1 MPRADDLTFL
11 EFLNTFRRGTLIE
24 RLDDMLS
31 EVLTAMNETGGDGSI
46 TLTLPLKRN
55 KGGQIECTPKLKA
68 ERPRPAM
75 GTGIYYATEDG
86 RLTRSDP
93 GQMDMLDELEP
104 RRTRG
109 TSDQ

>member
-1 MPRADDLTFL
+1 MPKPDDLTFL

-24 RLDDMLS
+24 QLDTALTD
-31 EVLTAMNETGGDGSI
+31 VLTAMNETGGDGSI

-55 KGGQIECTPKLKA
+55 KGGQIECTPKVESK
-68 ERPRPAM
+68 RPRPAV

-109 TSDQ
+109 SDH

>member
-1 MPRADDLTFL
+1 MARPDDLTFL
-11 EFLNTFRRGTLIE
+11 EFLNTFRRGSLIAQ
-24 RLDDMLS
+24 LDAMLS
-31 EVLTAMNETGGDGSI
+31 EVLTAMNDTGGDGAI

-55 KGGQIECTPKLKA
+55 KGGQIECTPRLKA
-68 ERPRPAM
+68 ERPRAAL

-93 GQMDMLDELEP
+93 GQLDMLDELEP

-109 TSDQ
+109 NDN

>member
-1 MPRADDLTFL
+1 MPRTNELTFL
-11 EFLNTFRRGTLIE
+11 EFLNTFRGGSLIE
-24 RLDDMLS
+24 QLDDMLS
-31 EVLTAMNETGGDGSI
+31 EVVTAMNETGGDGSI

-68 ERPRPAM
+68 ERPRRAM

-86 RLTRSDP
+86 RLSRSDP
-93 GQMDMLDELEP
+93 GQMDMLDELET

-109 TSDQ
+109 TDH